1 MGQMAICHTSLV
13 SWNSRSW
20 ATAGSR
26 AKVME
31 IAIRTMHS
39 LGNVPPLLTVPNFP
53 LFLPGSSKMEVSA
66 EQVEQAVVE
75 FYRDPVAKGGLNTWL
90 MQAQHSR
97 HSWTF
102 AWPLLDQRKVTLG

>member
-1 MGQMAICHTSLV
+1 
-13 SWNSRSW
+13 
-20 ATAGSR
+20 
-26 AKVME
+26 
-31 IAIRTMHS
+31 
-39 LGNVPPLLTVPNFP
+39 
-53 LFLPGSSKMEVSA
+53 MEVSA

-102 AWPLLDQRKVTLG
+102 AWPLLDQRKVMHTASCTSGVYKYHVG

>member
-1 MGQMAICHTSLV
+1 MSNQSPI
-13 SWNSRSW
+13 
-20 ATAGSR
+20 
-26 AKVME
+26 
-31 IAIRTMHS
+31 
-39 LGNVPPLLTVPNFP
+39 
-53 LFLPGSSKMEVSA
+53 SSDSCKMEVSA

-102 AWPLLDQRKVTLG
+102 AWPLLDQRKVMYNAASYTSETCTSLYKVSSLTPFLLLLFIS